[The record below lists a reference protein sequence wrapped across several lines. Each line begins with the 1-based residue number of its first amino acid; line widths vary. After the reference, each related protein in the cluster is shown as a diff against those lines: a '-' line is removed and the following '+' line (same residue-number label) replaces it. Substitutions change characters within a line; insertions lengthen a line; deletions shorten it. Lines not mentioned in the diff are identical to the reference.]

1 MATIGGGIVTF
12 ESATDF
18 AFFWGVVI
26 PIVITINGASIAMV
40 ILAIKGACRY

>member
-1 MATIGGGIVTF
+1 MATIGGGMMTY

-40 ILAIKGACRY
+40 ILAIKGACRH